1 MEINLHPRVRKDIRE
16 ILKFYDERSDTAG
29 DRFLNEFESALA
41 RIKEMPSRFN
51 PLDEKRKRCD
61 LKDFPYHI
69 VFEIERALI
78 LITVVRH
85 HKRHPSFG
93 LRRKWK

>member
-1 MEINLHPRVRKDIRE
+1 MPL
-16 ILKFYDERSDTAG
+16 
-29 DRFLNEFESALA
+29 RFT
-41 RIKEMPSRFN
+41 

-69 VFEIERALI
+69 VFEIERARI

-85 HKRHPSFG
+85 HKRHQAIQGGIPLFFDGADGSG
-93 LRRKWK
+93 PNSTRWMVRTLSCSMLTIQ